1 MTKNKSGLNI
11 LLHSAECNIR
21 ERGSK
26 FLGFIFPCH
35 NEDEFSEGLNQLRS
49 KYPDASHHCYAWRIN
64 PNNIREFSS
73 DAGEPSGTA
82 GLPILNQLKSFDV
95 INVGAVVVRYFGGT
109 KLGKAG
115 LIESYGSTT
124 AECLKNAHLKPVIP
138 VQIFKI
144 TYPYSEEN
152 VINKFKLSYDLS
164 VLESEYLEVVKL
176 NVACPIKLAKQFEQ
190 EISKLAHLEIEY
202 DSLEHSFIAR

>member
-1 MTKNKSGLNI
+1 MNI
-11 LLHSAECNIR
+11 LLQPAEFNIR

-35 NEDEFSEGLNQLRS
+35 NEEEFNERLNQLRS
-49 KYPDASHHCYAWRIN
+49 KYPDASHHCYAWRID

-124 AECLKNAHLKPVIP
+124 AECLKNAPLKPVIP
-138 VQIFKI
+138 VQVFKL
-144 TYPYSEEN
+144 TYSYPEEN
-152 VINKFKLSYDLS
+152 LINKLKNNYSLI
-164 VLESEYLEVVKL
+164 VLDSAYTDKVELKI
-176 NVACPIKLAKQFEQ
+176 ACPIKSSSAFE
-190 EISKLAHLEIEY
+190 KEIEK
-202 DSLEHSFIAR
+202 LEHLSIFFKKEEQSFL